1 LASLFQG
8 DNAQN
13 ASNPVVQKLTE
24 QLTGS
29 LEKNLVLMQMQH
41 QVLQEV

>member
-24 QLTGS
+24 QLVV

-41 QVLQEV
+41 RVLQEV

>member
-8 DNAQN
+8 DN
-13 ASNPVVQKLTE
+13 SKRFKPVVQKLTE